1 MKISLFH
8 LVFLLL
14 IPTLSF
20 RIWVIY
26 NGVKKFEK
34 IFDGRENA
42 REGSKLIDDLE
53 IPGLNSFKKQEII
66 LGLAPYFVLL
76 FLMTQSRYVNI
87 IISDLDLILTLSTA
101 IIFLIWF
108 VFDIIK
114 SISIHK
120 ELTKL
125 AKDTSR
131 LKKIAGSTLDGLRF
145 IIHRKG
151 MIKRTA
157 IKYTTGI
164 VKEKLENQQKEKES
178 FVRTVGI
185 SSLKAIESIIS
196 FPELVTEKLCQWMKE
211 DLDGRLMKRF
221 NKYSDR
227 SIFKITIN
235 IIWLLVPALWVILVY
250 YIV

>member
-26 NGVKKFEK
+26 SGVKKFEK

-42 REGSKLIDDLE
+42 KEGSKLVDDLE

-66 LGLAPYFVLL
+66 LGLAPYIVLIL
-76 FLMTQSRYVNI
+76 LMTQSRYVNI
-87 IISDLDLILTLSTA
+87 TISDLGLILTLSTA
-101 IIFLIWF
+101 TIFLIWF
-108 VFDIIK
+108 IFDIIK
-114 SISIHK
+114 SISINK

-125 AKDTSR
+125 AKDASM
-131 LKKIAGSTLDGLRF
+131 LKKIVGNTLVGLRF

-157 IKYTTGI
+157 LKYTTGVI
-164 VKEKLENQQKEKES
+164 KEKLKSQQKEKES
-178 FVRTVGI
+178 VLRSVGI

-196 FPELVTEKLCQWMKE
+196 FPERVTEKLSQWMKD

-221 NKYSDR
+221 NKYSER
-227 SIFKITIN
+227 SKFKITIN
-235 IIWLLVPALWVILVY
+235 VIWLLVPTLWVLIVY
-250 YIV
+250 YLV